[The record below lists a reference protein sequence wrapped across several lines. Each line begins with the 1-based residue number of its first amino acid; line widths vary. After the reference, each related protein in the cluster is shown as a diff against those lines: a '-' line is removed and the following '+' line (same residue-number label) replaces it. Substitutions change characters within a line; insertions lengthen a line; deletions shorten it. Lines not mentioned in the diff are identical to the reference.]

1 MFSGFRKS
9 LYLAVIVSFPIW
21 ESIVES
27 KSKLMERKYITN
39 LMKTS
44 TQLELNLKYIVWGF
58 VGLRE

>member
-44 TQLELNLKYIVWGF
+44 TQLELNLKYIV
-58 VGLRE
+58 

>member
-1 MFSGFRKS
+1 MFSGFTKS

-44 TQLELNLKYIVWGF
+44 TQLELNLKYIV
-58 VGLRE
+58 